1 MNVKRGPS
9 RARWSRGRR
18 AAGPWARTPGHVTAP
33 PWVTSFKAFL
43 LLLDSTDEEV
53 SGGHWMPHGLGQLLL
68 GVGTGVWSPSGTSCI
83 S

>member
-9 RARWSRGRR
+9 RARWSKRTASSR
-18 AAGPWARTPGHVTAP
+18 AVGKDPR
-33 PWVTSFKAFL
+33 VTSFKAFL

-53 SGGHWMPHGLGQLLL
+53 SGGHWMPHRLGQLLL